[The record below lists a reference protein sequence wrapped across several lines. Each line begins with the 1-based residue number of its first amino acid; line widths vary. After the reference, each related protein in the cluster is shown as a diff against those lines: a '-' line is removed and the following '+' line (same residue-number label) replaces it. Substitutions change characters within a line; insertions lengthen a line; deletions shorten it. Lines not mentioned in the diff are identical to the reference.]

1 MNRLAILLVL
11 LDVSASLPPGCQEV
25 LVELQEECHQERV
38 QECQDECGKMTRREC
53 HIVMAEVWT
62 PSRVTR
68 CYPTSRLRSHSS
80 CENRWY
86 ECQMFAY
93 F

>member
-1 MNRLAILLVL
+1 MNRLAILMVF

-25 LVELQEECHQERV
+25 LVELQEECRQERV
-38 QECQDECGKMTRREC
+38 QECDQVRTRECGKMTRREC

-68 CYPTSRLRSHSS
+68 CHSSSRLRSHSS
-80 CENRWY
+80 CENR
-86 ECQMFAY
+86 
-93 F
+93 